1 MLEEPLISILGIDPQ
16 RTHRI
21 NANSFQQNAITTN
34 DDWQY
39 VVFYTESK
47 SSAGVCRVNLARRRI
62 SSTSESIKQ
71 GKWETIVFD
80 DYDQTADD
88 GHNTIS
94 IGVCKGDGTI
104 HLSFDHH
111 CDKLRFRSSTL
122 EGGINSTWSTS
133 QFTEMREFLPGLA
146 HNELM
151 DEVSYPRFVNIGD
164 DLLLTYRIGQ
174 AGAGSDILYRYSSNT
189 HEYVYL
195 GQHLT
200 GINNNPYINGIDYR
214 MARLHISWCYRNF
227 VEFPKSANA
236 NAHKQQA
243 GPNGPENNHDLCY
256 AFSDDRGETWKAS
269 DGRELAR
276 LEGKLAIG
284 SNTSILPSARGARVF
299 DIPMGSGI
307 LNQEGQVA
315 DWDGGFW
322 ALNREKVDGVERW
335 MVYYRNP
342 TGNWSKKLVSG
353 GPLPTEIGNRGSMC
367 VDKGSNVYLV
377 LAGNS
382 DNSLSILR
390 LSKAQ
395 EYQAFDVVWAGNGY
409 DGEPLVDAQRL
420 EVSGILSVFTRT
432 AGESG
437 RRLVVLDFLLP
448 K

>member
-1 MLEEPLISILGIDPQ
+1 MLEDPLISILGIDPQ

-21 NANSFQQNAITTN
+21 NANSFQQNALTTV

-39 VVFYTESK
+39 VVFYTESEK
-47 SSAGVCRVNLARRRI
+47 SSGVCRVNLARRKIRLA
-62 SSTSESIKQ
+62 SESIEQ
-71 GKWETIVFD
+71 EKWETIVFD

-111 CDKLRFRSSTL
+111 CDKLRFRSSII
-122 EGGINSTWSTS
+122 GDGIDPTWSTS
-133 QFTEMREFLPGLA
+133 RFTETRDFLPGLA
-146 HNELM
+146 HDELM
-151 DEVSYPRFVNIGD
+151 DEVSYPRFVNVGD

-174 AGAGSDILYRYSSNT
+174 AGAGSDIVYRYSSNS

-214 MARLHISWCYRNF
+214 VGRLHTSWCYRNF
-227 VEFPKSANA
+227 VEFPKSADA

-276 LEGKLAIG
+276 LEGKSTVD
-284 SNTSILPSARGARVF
+284 SNTSILPTASGARVF

-307 LNQEGQVA
+307 LNQEGQTA

-322 ALNREKVDGVERW
+322 ALNREKVDNVERW
-335 MVYYRNP
+335 MVYYR
-342 TGNWSKKLVSG
+342 TARGHWLKKLVSNVS
-353 GPLPTEIGNRGSMC
+353 LPTEIGNRGSMC
-367 VDKGSNVYLV
+367 VDKSSNVYLV

-382 DNSLSILR
+382 DDSLSILWS
-390 LSKAQ
+390 SKAQ
-395 EYQAFDVVWAGNGY
+395 GYQAFDVVWTGNGY
-409 DGEPLVDAQRL
+409 DGEPLVDVQRL
-420 EVSGILSVFTRT
+420 EVSDILSVFTRT
-432 AGESG
+432 AGESS
-437 RRLVVLDFLLP
+437 RKLVLLDFHLP